1 MTGKGTVYNN
11 YRWVVEWHTPN
22 SALISTVT
30 NVLYT
35 GRTKYQD
42 VEIAINEDMG
52 KMLIL
57 DGKLQSAERDEFI
70 YHEMLVH
77 PALITHGNPESVLVI
92 GGGEGGTLREILRYG
107 SVKEVVMVDID
118 GEVVEACKRYLPEVH
133 RGSFDDPR
141 ARMVIADGRKFV
153 EETGKKFDAIVVD
166 VTDPTEDGPSRF
178 LYTIEF
184 YRAAAS
190 KLTEGGVL
198 VTQATSTF
206 YNLDAFSLIVNTM
219 DKVFPHVRG
228 YQASIPS
235 FISDWGFSLGSMAM
249 DPAGISGDEASTRAR
264 RLGIG
269 GLRYYE
275 VRRHPHYFWLPPY
288 VREALDDETGIS
300 MDESPA
306 AIF

>member
-1 MTGKGTVYNN
+1 MTGKGTVYSN

-30 NVLYT
+30 DVLYT

-52 KMLIL
+52 KMLML

-77 PALITHGNPESVLVI
+77 PALITHGYPERVLVI
-92 GGGEGGTLREILRYG
+92 GGGEGGTLREVLRYG
-107 SVKEVVMVDID
+107 SVKEAVMVDID
-118 GEVVEACKRYLPEVH
+118 GEIVEACRRYLPEVH
-133 RGSFDDPR
+133 QGSFDDPR
-141 ARMVIADGRKFV
+141 ARIVIADGRKFV
-153 EETGKKFDAIVVD
+153 EEAREKFDAIVVD

-190 KLTEGGVL
+190 KLTDDGVF

-206 YNLDAFSLIVNTM
+206 YNLDTFSMIVNTM
-219 DKVFPHVRG
+219 GKVFPHVRG

-235 FISDWGFSLGSMAM
+235 FISDWGFSLGSMAV
-249 DPAGISGDEASTRAR
+249 DPARIGGDEASARAG

-269 GLRYYE
+269 DLRYYE
-275 VRRHPHYFWLPPY
+275 ARRHPHYFWLPPY
-288 VREALDDETGIS
+288 VRKALDDQTKIS
-300 MDESPA
+300 IDERPA